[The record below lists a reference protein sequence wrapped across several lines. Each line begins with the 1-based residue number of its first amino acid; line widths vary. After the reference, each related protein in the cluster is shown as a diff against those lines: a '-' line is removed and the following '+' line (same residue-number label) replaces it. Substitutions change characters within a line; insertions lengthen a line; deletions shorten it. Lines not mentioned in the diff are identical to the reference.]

1 MAEAAAP
8 GEAGARDG
16 TGAELVDQLL
26 NALHQGLQEQGSRP
40 SALATVSRHRGQR
53 APGAS

>member
-53 APGAS
+53 AGAS